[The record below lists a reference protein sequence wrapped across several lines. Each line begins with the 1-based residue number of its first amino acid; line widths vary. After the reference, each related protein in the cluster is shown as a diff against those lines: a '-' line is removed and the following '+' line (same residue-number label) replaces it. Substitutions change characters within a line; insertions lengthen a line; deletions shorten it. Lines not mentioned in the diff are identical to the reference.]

1 MKVAIFSGGE
11 FKNIDILPY
20 DILICADKGYSY
32 AQNLNLTPDYI
43 VGDFDSLDFVPYEA
57 ELFPCD
63 KNFSDTEL
71 ATIKAISLGA
81 TEIDYYFCLGG
92 RIDHEL
98 FNIGLLKL
106 CFKNQIKGKIVDE
119 NQTIY
124 YITEYDKNTEF
135 VAKNGCFVSI
145 VPITQSVKF
154 KSSIGLKYPL
164 DNISVEIG
172 QTITLSN
179 VVAHENFSVSINSGE
194 ALVIVNG

>member
-20 DILICADKGYSY
+20 DKLICADKGYSY
-32 AQNLNLTPDYI
+32 AQKLGLTPDYI
-43 VGDFDSLDFVPYEA
+43 VGDFDSLDFVPSGA

-63 KNFSDTEL
+63 KDFSDTEL

-98 FNIGLLKL
+98 FNIGLLRL
-106 CFKNQIKGKIVDE
+106 CNTHKIKGKIIDL
-119 NQTIY
+119 NQVVY
-124 YITEYDKNTEF
+124 YITNNDKNAQFT
-135 VAKNGCFVSI
+135 AKTDCFVSI
-145 VPITQSVKF
+145 VPMTQKVEF
-154 KSSIGLKYPL
+154 TSSTGLKYPL

-172 QTITLSN
+172 QTVTLSN
-179 VVAHENFSVSINSGE
+179 VSISDQFSVSINFGE